1 MPSDARETPRSHPVW
16 LGGEYNAVAQ
26 LMPGAAAMMAVV
38 ITHPIDQTKIRSQT
52 QRVRTTMLSVARR
65 TVGDFGVRGLWT
77 GLTGSL
83 LRQATYGTTR
93 FGVYGYLKEQS
104 PANGSRSRLVMNGAI
119 AGVFAGL
126 VGAPAG
132 ESARYPYSRQSSSWC
147 GCARMGSN
155 RWIKESTTGTPS
167 TDCSGSSETRGC
179 RACSGE
185 PRRRCYGA

>member
-1 MPSDARETPRSHPVW
+1 
-16 LGGEYNAVAQ
+16 
-26 LMPGAAAMMAVV
+26 MMAVV

-132 ESARYPYSRQSSSWC
+132 ELARLPLLTPELVMVRMCADGIKPLEQRVHYRNALHGLQRIIRDEGVSRVFRGAEATVLRSVIMNATQLSA
-147 GCARMGSN
+147 
-155 RWIKESTTGTPS
+155 
-167 TDCSGSSETRGC
+167 
-179 RACSGE
+179 
-185 PRRRCYGA
+185 